1 MFDIVAK
8 QRTVFGMR
16 VEQPAQPSWLVAINK
31 LWVVAICRWHS
42 LEVSGKFP
50 RTGPVLLLAN
60 HASWMDPVILAE
72 AVTSIAGRTISVM
85 TRSEFFETPL
95 LGWWLRRSGGI
106 AIRRGEADL
115 AGLRRAREE
124 LRQGHVLGMFPQA
137 TRAYG
142 RQGLFGEIK
151 SGPAYI
157 AARTSVP
164 VVPTAILGSAGSLFS
179 RVRYEVRFGEP
190 FVVPSLARRASQ
202 PEVEERTRLVEER
215 MLAVLPDSYKRDRRA
230 TA

>member
-1 MFDIVAK
+1 MFGVVAK

-31 LWVVAICRWHS
+31 VWVVAICRWHS
-42 LEVSGKFP
+42 LEVTGDFP
-50 RTGPVLLLAN
+50 KTGPVLLLAN
-60 HASWMDPVILAE
+60 HASWMDPVLLAE
-72 AVTSIAGRTISVM
+72 AVTRVAGRTISVM

-115 AGLRRAREE
+115 AGLRSAREE

-137 TRAYG
+137 TRAFG
-142 RQGLFGEIK
+142 RQGMFGEIK
-151 SGPAYI
+151 AGPAYV

-164 VVPTAILGSAGSLFS
+164 VVPTAILGSAAPIFS

-190 FVVPSLARRASQ
+190 FVVPALPRRASQ
-202 PEVEERTRLVEER
+202 SEVEERTRLVEDR
-215 MLAVLPDSYKRDRRA
+215 MLAVLPDAYKRDRRV